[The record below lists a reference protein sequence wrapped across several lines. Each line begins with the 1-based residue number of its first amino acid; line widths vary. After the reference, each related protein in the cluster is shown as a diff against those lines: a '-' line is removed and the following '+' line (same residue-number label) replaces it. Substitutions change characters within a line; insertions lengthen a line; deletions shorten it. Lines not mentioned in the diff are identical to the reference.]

1 MCHMCQVCRKAGIR
15 VLVVTGD
22 NQATAEA
29 VCRQI
34 GALGDDQ
41 DSHLITSI
49 TGGWVCGG
57 GGGEGA
63 TGWCAGPHQPGS
75 TWVRGQVMWQ

>member
-57 GGGEGA
+57 GGARVPRDGVQARISRGPP
-63 TGWCAGPHQPGS
+63 GW
-75 TWVRGQVMWQ
+75 VDR